1 MYILEV
7 PQALDGRLNSSSTAS
22 TIVIP
27 ASKKL
32 RQRSSLTLYGK
43 VRLHLSSLSLLCLSL
58 QIRRGTHESWSFQLT
73 LGHVR
78 RQISSWNPG
87 NRENRPNTHSPTPM
101 SIGDGG
107 DFEEECTATC
117 PQQSRLTCKDDEL
130 ACKKGLAPEGF
141 VDTPI
146 GVPNL
151 LTCRLID
158 IYGLRSKDD
167 DGDSNMIIHH
177 TYQGEKPAWANCNSS
192 LPWYLWVWIMHLRH
206 EPYTITSVL

>member
-1 MYILEV
+1 MQDSSSPEHKCPRVCRLHKIGQTVSRIFELLVLYSMYILEV

-32 RQRSSLTLYGK
+32 RQQSSLTLYGK

-130 ACKKGLAPEGF
+130 ACKKVWRRRALSIHLS
-141 VDTPI
+141 VSPI
-146 GVPNL
+146 
-151 LTCRLID
+151 C
-158 IYGLRSKDD
+158 
-167 DGDSNMIIHH
+167 
-177 TYQGEKPAWANCNSS
+177 
-192 LPWYLWVWIMHLRH
+192 
-206 EPYTITSVL
+206 